1 MITIDQTTTISK
13 AKTMAKE
20 AVADVIMAALQ
31 TAYGEDNVAWVR
43 KPNNDGKGG
52 GTNFIAAIVNE
63 IEVNGEV
70 KPLAVGVN
78 AAAKDPVDRTTKSGT
93 YEAFDFYELKQN
105 YENWVTKS
113 AEKKAAAKAKKE
125 KEKAESAVDV
135 TEF

>member
-1 MITIDQTTTISK
+1 MAKIINQEFTTTK
-13 AKTMAKE
+13 AKAYAKE
-20 AVADVIMAALQ
+20 VATDIVLAALQ
-31 TAYGEDNVAWVR
+31 TAYGEENVAWVR

-52 GTNFIAAIVNE
+52 GTNFIAAIVDE

-78 AAAKDPVDRTTKSGT
+78 VASKDPVDRTTKSGT

-105 YENWVTKS
+105 YDNWV
-113 AEKKAAAKAKKE
+113 AKAAEKAKKE
-125 KEKAESAVDV
+125 KAEDI

>member
-1 MITIDQTTTISK
+1 MAIEINKEYTTTK
-13 AKTMAKE
+13 AKSYAKE
-20 AVADVIMAALQ
+20 NAAEVVLAALI

-52 GTNFIAAIVNE
+52 GTNFIAAIVDE
-63 IEVNGEV
+63 IEVNGEI

-78 AAAKDPVDRTTKSGT
+78 VAGKDPVDRTTKSGT

-105 YENWVTKS
+105 YENWVAKA

-125 KEKAESAVDV
+125 KTESAVDV